1 MRSAMEEDRTK
12 HSILPLSKFGL
23 MQITRQRVRPEMEIN
38 TREKC
43 PTCLGTGE
51 ISPSILMVERIEQN
65 LGDIVAREHLKSIT
79 VRLHPFIATYLQKGW
94 LSSIARKWSRKHNCK
109 IKITAVSSY
118 DFLEFRFFNSEGVE
132 IIH

>member
-1 MRSAMEEDRTK
+1 MKKVMEEDRTK

-43 PTCLGTGE
+43 PSCGGTGE
-51 ISPSILMVERIEQN
+51 ISPSILLVERIEHALDAITNKQKVKF
-65 LGDIVAREHLKSIT
+65 LSIRMHPYVAAY
-79 VRLHPFIATYLQKGW
+79 VAKGW
-94 LSSIARKWSRKHNCK
+94 LKAPVRKWKKEFGCK
-109 IKITAVSSY
+109 IKIVPISSY
-118 DFLEFRFFNSEGVE
+118 DFLEFRFFTPDNKE